1 VGKNVQSIISKTGR
15 ICKRNTAASD
25 ELINSSA
32 RTIPITYVNKKR
44 QDLACLTKFYSYFCF
59 VGTQT
64 HTKQWEETDILT
76 SVEEPCNLIV
86 WNDEVNTFQWVIE
99 TLMEICGHS
108 YEQAEQCSYII
119 HFQGKYAVKKG
130 IYDELKPMC
139 DAITD
144 RGIGATVEMVVE

>member
-1 VGKNVQSIISKTGR
+1 MASIQNDTR
-15 ICKRNTAASD
+15 
-25 ELINSSA
+25 
-32 RTIPITYVNKKR
+32 
-44 QDLACLTKFYSYFCF
+44 
-59 VGTQT
+59 
-64 HTKQWEETDILT
+64 TKQWEDSDVLT

-99 TLMEICGHS
+99 ALMEVCGHS

-130 IYDELKPMC
+130 TYDELKPMC

-144 RGIGATVEMVVE
+144 RGIGATVEMVVA